1 MDKKGNVVT
10 FSRLGTHGRLG
21 NQMFQY
27 AALKALANKLNCEPL
42 ISNNLNT
49 CISSG
54 QYCLLECFNIN
65 CKRSDEVCKT
75 LYREDNHGGYYDPNF
90 WNLSP
95 NTDLYGHYECE
106 LYFEHIKDQIKQEF
120 ELKEEHQTFAETFLN
135 NIKQPNQEMVGIHIR
150 RGDACDQNEIT
161 TSLEFITNYLNE
173 AISHF
178 KYPIFLFFSGG
189 SRQAGNDNSEDI
201 KWCKENIK
209 IIGPC
214 YYSNFDIIRDFSL
227 MVKCDHLILNSTT
240 TIGWWAGYLNK
251 NPNKKIIVPK
261 QSRLVGSNY
270 VKGEH
275 YYSKEFIQI

>member
-1 MDKKGNVVT
+1 MSFIT
-10 FSRLGTHGRLG
+10 FSTLGSHGRLG

-49 CISSG
+49 RIHHG
-54 QYCLLECFNIN
+54 QNCLLECFNIN
-65 CKRSDEVCKT
+65 CKRSDEVCKIQ
-75 LYREDNHGGYYDPNF
+75 YREDNCGGYYDPNI

-95 NTDLYGHYECE
+95 NTDLFGHYECE

-120 ELKEEHQTFAETFLN
+120 ELKEEYQKIAETLIN
-135 NIKQPNQEMVGIHIR
+135 NIKQPNHEIVGIHIR
-150 RGDACDQNEIT
+150 RGDKENEIN

-173 AISHF
+173 ALPHF
-178 KYPIFLFFSGG
+178 KNPIFLIFSGG
-189 SRQAGNDNSEDI
+189 SQQAGNDNSEDI
-201 KWCKENIK
+201 LWCKENIK
-209 IIGPC
+209 LNGNS
-214 YYSNFDIIRDFSL
+214 YYSKCDTIRDFSL
-227 MVKCDHLILNSTT
+227 MVNCDHLILNSTS